1 MRLIF
6 IIIILSSINLIA
18 GNGLSFK
25 IDIESSGIP
34 YMPIKAVLEV
44 RNDTGMD
51 IKIPDTKGNLY
62 ELIDNKYTKERI
74 KFFKFEVNGKIDS
87 SCFSNEKGKYIL
99 KEQKYKTLKA
109 GEKEIYKCSNIEG
122 FLGIIDEGIYYLRGI
137 WDSSEGKGY
146 KCRWESEW
154 IKIELRAEG
163 EDRTLIEEL
172 KKNYP
177 NGYKCMLIDLAY
189 NKNLGEYVLEKYPTS
204 TYAGWVLLH
213 LQNIGGVIP
222 IREKELIKKKANI
235 IASGLDRKILN
246 PDWDT
251 YKIVEGKKVHTR
263 DLYEKN
269 AFYQEKFISAN
280 PDFIFSSNISTS
292 LADGYLY
299 YLGETK
305 KGCYYLELALKLD
318 KWWGYNEREAE
329 SMKEGAKFYLE
340 ELKRLGVCK

>member
-1 MRLIF
+1 MKLILLILIICFSCQGFGDLELF
-6 IIIILSSINLIA
+6 IKEKYKLDLVECEPIKVEIGWRNAGKERIRVGFNRNPTESNAFYLVINGIEYRDPFKGYRATIEPEAGAKDYLDGWEEIREEVDLRIIGLKA
-18 GNGLSFK
+18 GVY
-25 IDIESSGIP
+25 E
-34 YMPIKAVLEV
+34 IKAVV
-44 RNDTGMD
+44 DFTGY
-51 IKIPDTKGNLY
+51 GRGY
-62 ELIDNKYTKERI
+62 Y
-74 KFFKFEVNGKIDS
+74 NGKVESNAIELEIRKPMGID
-87 SCFSNEKGKYIL
+87 EEAYKGAEKYIR
-99 KEQKYKTLKA
+99 EHYK
-109 GEKEIYKCSNIEG
+109 
-122 FLGIIDEGIYYLRGI
+122 
-137 WDSSEGKGY
+137 
-146 KCRWESEW
+146 
-154 IKIELRAEG
+154 
-163 EDRTLIEEL
+163 
-172 KKNYP
+172 
-177 NGYKCMLIDLAY
+177 
-189 NKNLGEYVLEKYPTS
+189 GEYKRLDFCEILTGEGWGNEFRNILLEHYPTS

>member
-204 TYAGWVLLH
+204 TYAGWVLVGNYQDYIKRTMCLSKEEAEAIMKERAK
-213 LQNIGGVIP
+213 LPKAQTNDKARQNLMERVAEEQRKY
-222 IREKELIKKKANI
+222 REKRIPQLDLFVNSSNEFFLKDLLRYELAGWYRHRGDIDKAIKE
-235 IASGLDRKILN
+235 
-246 PDWDT
+246 
-251 YKIVEGKKVHTR
+251 YKWIVENSKDEKVKECARQMLEDINNKEKK
-263 DLYEKN
+263 
-269 AFYQEKFISAN
+269 
-280 PDFIFSSNISTS
+280 
-292 LADGYLY
+292 
-299 YLGETK
+299 
-305 KGCYYLELALKLD
+305 
-318 KWWGYNEREAE
+318 
-329 SMKEGAKFYLE
+329 
-340 ELKRLGVCK
+340 